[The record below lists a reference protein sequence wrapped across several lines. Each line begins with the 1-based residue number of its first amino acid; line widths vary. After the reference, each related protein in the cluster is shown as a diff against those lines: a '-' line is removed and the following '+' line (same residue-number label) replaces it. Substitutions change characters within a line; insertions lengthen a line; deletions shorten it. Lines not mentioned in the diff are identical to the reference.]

1 MLGIFLIFLILI
13 YLIFFNNYN
22 FEKFNVN
29 TLELY
34 LKPLY
39 NINEKNIGL
48 SFRKKKLLNNQGAL
62 FVYNKKQF
70 ISMWMKKTYIYL
82 DLLFLDENFIVIDYI
97 ENMEPLDI
105 YKSYTSKIK
114 SKYAIEL
121 NGGFIKQNNLNI
133 GTKIKPKFINKLD

>member
-1 MLGIFLIFLILI
+1 VLGIFLIFLILI

-70 ISMWMKKTYIYL
+70 IFWIQWTL
-82 DLLFLDENFIVIDYI
+82 
-97 ENMEPLDI
+97 
-105 YKSYTSKIK
+105 
-114 SKYAIEL
+114 
-121 NGGFIKQNNLNI
+121 
-133 GTKIKPKFINKLD
+133 